1 MSQCGVDGLIV
12 ARQAVEADC
21 ALVRESRDAQ
31 RQHHEQS
38 VARWQ
43 QQVREAERVEQRL
56 RTKIAELNE
65 RISEQLR
72 DLDLSR
78 QTIEQQNDKLLAI
91 DEQSDRLLVSI

>member
-1 MSQCGVDGLIV
+1 M
-12 ARQAVEADC
+12 
-21 ALVRESRDAQ
+21 VRESRDAQ

-56 RTKIAELNE
+56 RAKIAELNE